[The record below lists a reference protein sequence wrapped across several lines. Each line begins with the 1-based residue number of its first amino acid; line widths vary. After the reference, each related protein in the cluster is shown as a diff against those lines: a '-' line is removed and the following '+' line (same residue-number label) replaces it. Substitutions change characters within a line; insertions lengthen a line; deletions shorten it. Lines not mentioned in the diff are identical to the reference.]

1 MLMKQ
6 LKNFVNNCGNVDVS
20 RVLAKDTVNY
30 FAINLDNARKLICR
44 IYLNGTK
51 KYLGYFDESKKEIK
65 IEINNLNDLYNYTD
79 VLHKIIDSYL
89 IE

>member
-30 FAINLDNARKLICR
+30 FAINLDNTRKLICR

-51 KYLGYFDESKKEIK
+51 KYLGYFDENKEIK